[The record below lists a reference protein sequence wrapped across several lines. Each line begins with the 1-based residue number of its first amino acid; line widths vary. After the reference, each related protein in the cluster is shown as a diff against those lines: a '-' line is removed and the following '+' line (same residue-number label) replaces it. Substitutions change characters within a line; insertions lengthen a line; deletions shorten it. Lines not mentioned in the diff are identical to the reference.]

1 MQKKMTYLEVAK
13 VVLENATTPLKATQ
27 IWDIA
32 VEKGLDKNLKS
43 IGKTPQA
50 TMGALLYVDARD
62 NQDSIFMKTSNK
74 PTTFWL
80 KTRENELQ
88 KGLESL
94 MQTNKTNNE
103 KQKAKG
109 FKERDLHPLFVRF
122 AKDYFDVYAK
132 TIKHEKSKKTQSGQD
147 KWNYPDIVGVHF
159 PFNDYS
165 ERETL
170 ELSQNLNRRDFKIY
184 SFELKVCLDFSN
196 LKESYFQAVSNSS
209 FANEGYLVVYEE
221 LDSEVLDELRR
232 LHSSFGIGLI
242 KLELEP
248 TETQV
253 LLPSVVRNLD
263 FKTIDMLVNKNADF
277 KEFIETINGDIQTND
292 KRRIAT
298 QYYDEVLDDESLE
311 EHLSKHGLRIKDVY
325 LREI

>member
-1 MQKKMTYLEVAK
+1 MQKKMTYLEVARA
-13 VVLENATTPLKATQ
+13 VLESATAPLKAGQ
-27 IWDIA
+27 VWDIA
-32 VEKGLDKNLKS
+32 VEKGLDKNLANANRQTV
-43 IGKTPQA
+43 KTIYDR
-50 TMGALLYVDARD
+50 LWRD
-62 NQDSIFMKTSNK
+62 MRDKQDSIFMKASTN

-80 KTRENELQ
+80 KARENELQ
-88 KGLESL
+88 NGLESL
-94 MQTNKTNNE
+94 IQTSKTSNE
-103 KQKAKG
+103 KQKGRG
-109 FKERDLHPLFVRF
+109 FHERDLHPLFVRF

-184 SFELKVCLDFSN
+184 SFELKVSLDFSN

-209 FANEGYLVVYEE
+209 FANEGYLVVFEE
-221 LDSEVLDELRR
+221 LDSEVFDELRR

-248 TETQV
+248 TESSV
-253 LLPSVVRNLD
+253 LLPSLVRNLD
-263 FKTIDMLVNKNADF
+263 FRTIDMLVNKNADF
-277 KEFIETINGDIQTND
+277 REFIDTINGDIQTND
-292 KRRIAT
+292 KRRIAL
-298 QYYDEVLDDESLE
+298 QYYDRVLDDESLDRY
-311 EHLSKHGLRIKDVY
+311 LSEKGLRG
-325 LREI
+325 

>member
-1 MQKKMTYLEVAK
+1 MTYLEVARA
-13 VVLENATTPLKATQ
+13 VLESATAPLKATQ
-27 IWDIA
+27 IWDRA
-32 VEKGLDKNLKS
+32 VEKGLDKNLAS
-43 IGKTPQA
+43 IGKTPEM
-50 TMGALLYVDARD
+50 TMSAQLYVDIRD
-62 NQDSIFMKTSNK
+62 RQDSIFMKASSK

-80 KTRENELQ
+80 RARENELQ
-88 KGLESL
+88 KGLESII
-94 MQTNKTNNE
+94 QTSKTNYE
-103 KQKAKG
+103 KQKGRG
-109 FKERDLHPLFVRF
+109 FHERDLHPLFVRF

-132 TIKHEKSKKTQSGQD
+132 TIKHEKSKKSQGGQD

-184 SFELKVCLDFSN
+184 SFELKVSLDFSN

-221 LDSEVLDELRR
+221 LDSEVFDELRR

-248 TETQV
+248 TESQV

-263 FKTIDMLVNKNADF
+263 FRTIDMLVNKNADF
-277 KEFIETINGDIQTND
+277 REFINTINGDIQTND

-298 QYYDEVLDDESLE
+298 QLYDKVFDDETLE
-311 EHLSKHGLRIKDVY
+311 NHILTHKITLKP
-325 LREI
+325 

>member
-13 VVLENATTPLKATQ
+13 AVLESVTTPLKATQ
-27 IWDIA
+27 VWDIA

-43 IGKTPQA
+43 IGKTPEM
-50 TMGALLYVDARD
+50 TMSAQLYVDIRD
-62 NQDSIFMKTSNK
+62 RQDSIFMKASTK

-80 KTRENELQ
+80 KARESELQ
-88 KGLESL
+88 KGLESI
-94 MQTNKTNNE
+94 MQTSKTNYE
-103 KQKAKG
+103 KQKGRG
-109 FKERDLHPLFVRF
+109 FHERDLHPLFVRF

-184 SFELKVCLDFSN
+184 SFELKVSLDFSN

-209 FANEGYLVVYEE
+209 FANEGYLVVFEE
-221 LDSEVLDELRR
+221 LDSEVFDELRR

-248 TETQV
+248 TESSV
-253 LLPSVVRNLD
+253 LLPSTLRNLD
-263 FKTIDMLVNKNADF
+263 FRTIDMLVNKNADF
-277 KEFIETINGDIQTND
+277 REFIDTINGDIQTND
-292 KRRIAT
+292 KRRIAL
-298 QYYDEVLDDESLE
+298 QYYDKVLDDEGLDRY
-311 EHLSKHGLRIKDVY
+311 LSEKGLRG
-325 LREI
+325 

>member
-1 MQKKMTYLEVAK
+1 MTYLEVAK
-13 VVLENATTPLKATQ
+13 VVLESATTPLKAPQ

-32 VEKGLDKNLKS
+32 VEKGLDKNLAS
-43 IGKTPQA
+43 IGKTPEM
-50 TMGALLYVDARD
+50 TMSAQLYVDIRD
-62 NQDSIFMKTSNK
+62 RQDSIFMKASSK

-80 KTRENELQ
+80 KARENELQ
-88 KGLESL
+88 NGLESL
-94 MQTNKTNNE
+94 IQTSKTNNE
-103 KQKAKG
+103 KQRGRG
-109 FKERDLHPLFVRF
+109 FHERDLHSLFVHF

-132 TIKHEKSKKTQSGQD
+132 TIKHEKSKKSQSGQD

-184 SFELKVCLDFSN
+184 SFELKVSLDFSN

-221 LDSEVLDELRR
+221 LDSEVFDELRR

-248 TETQV
+248 TESSV
-253 LLPSVVRNLD
+253 LLPSLVRSLD

-277 KEFIETINGDIQTND
+277 RVFIDTINGDIQTND
-292 KRRIAT
+292 KRRIAL
-298 QYYDEVLDDESLE
+298 QYYDRVLDDEALKMHIVTHKIKQSNLKFSL
-311 EHLSKHGLRIKDVY
+311 V
-325 LREI
+325 

>member
-1 MQKKMTYLEVAK
+1 MTYLEVAK
-13 VVLENATTPLKATQ
+13 AVLESVTTPLKAPQ
-27 IWDIA
+27 IWDMA
-32 VEKGLDKNLKS
+32 VEKGLDKNLANANRQPIKM
-43 IGKTPQA
+43 IYNRLWQD
-50 TMGALLYVDARD
+50 MRD
-62 NQDSIFMKTSNK
+62 KQDSIFMKASTN

-80 KTRENELQ
+80 RARENELQ
-88 KGLESL
+88 NGLESL
-94 MQTNKTNNE
+94 IQTSKTNNE
-103 KQKAKG
+103 KQKGRG
-109 FKERDLHPLFVRF
+109 FHERDLHPLFVRF

-184 SFELKVCLDFSN
+184 SFELKVSLDFSN

-209 FANEGYLVVYEE
+209 FANEGYLVVFEE
-221 LDSEVLDELRR
+221 LDSEVFDELRR

-248 TETQV
+248 TESSV
-253 LLPSVVRNLD
+253 LLPSLVRNLD
-263 FKTIDMLVNKNADF
+263 FRTIDMLVNKNADF
-277 KEFIETINGDIQTND
+277 REFIDTINGDIQTND
-292 KRRIAT
+292 KRRIAL
-298 QYYDEVLDDESLE
+298 QYYDRVLDDESLDRY
-311 EHLSKHGLRIKDVY
+311 LSEKGLRG
-325 LREI
+325 

>member
-13 VVLENATTPLKATQ
+13 VVLESATTPLKAPQ

-32 VEKGLDKNLKS
+32 VEKGLDKNLAS

-50 TMGALLYVDARD
+50 TMGALLYIDVRD
-62 NQDSIFMKTSNK
+62 RQDSIFMKASTK

-80 KTRENELQ
+80 KARENELQ

-94 MQTNKTNNE
+94 MQTSKTNHE
-103 KQKAKG
+103 KQKGRG
-109 FKERDLHPLFVRF
+109 FHERDLHPLFVRF

-170 ELSQNLNRRDFKIY
+170 ELSQNLNCRDFKIY
-184 SFELKVCLDFSN
+184 SFELKVSLDFSN

-209 FANEGYLVVYEE
+209 FANEGYLVVFEE
-221 LDSEVLDELRR
+221 LDSEVFDELRR

-248 TETQV
+248 TESSV
-253 LLPSVVRNLD
+253 LLPSLVRNLD
-263 FKTIDMLVNKNADF
+263 FRTIDMLVNKNADF
-277 KEFIETINGDIQTND
+277 REFIDTINGDIQTND
-292 KRRIAT
+292 KRRIAL
-298 QYYDEVLDDESLE
+298 QYYDKVLDDEALKMHIVTHKIKQSNLKFSL
-311 EHLSKHGLRIKDVY
+311 V
-325 LREI
+325 

>member
-1 MQKKMTYLEVAK
+1 MTYLEVAK
-13 VVLENATTPLKATQ
+13 AVLESATTPLKAPQ
-27 IWDIA
+27 IWDIV
-32 VEKGLDKNLKS
+32 VEKGLDKNLANANRQPIKM
-43 IGKTPQA
+43 IYNRLWQD
-50 TMGALLYVDARD
+50 MRD
-62 NQDSIFMKTSNK
+62 RQDSIFMKASTN

-80 KTRENELQ
+80 RARQNELQ
-88 KGLESL
+88 NGLESI
-94 MQTNKTNNE
+94 MQTNKTNYE
-103 KQKAKG
+103 KQKGRG
-109 FKERDLHPLFVRF
+109 FHERDLHPLFVRF

-170 ELSQNLNRRDFKIY
+170 ELSQNLNCRDFKIY
-184 SFELKVCLDFSN
+184 SFELKVSLDFSN

-209 FANEGYLVVYEE
+209 FANEGYLVVFEE
-221 LDSEVLDELRR
+221 LDSEVFDELRR

-248 TETQV
+248 TESSV
-253 LLPSVVRNLD
+253 LLPSLVRNLD

-277 KEFIETINGDIQTND
+277 REFIDTINGDIQTND
-292 KRRIAT
+292 KRRIAL
-298 QYYDEVLDDESLE
+298 QYYDRVLDDESLDRY
-311 EHLSKHGLRIKDVY
+311 LSEKGLRG
-325 LREI
+325 

>member
-1 MQKKMTYLEVAK
+1 MTYLEVAK

-32 VEKGLDKNLKS
+32 VEKGLDKNLAS
-43 IGKTPQA
+43 IGKIPQK
-50 TMGALLYVDARD
+50 TMSGQLYLDIRD
-62 NQDSIFMKTSNK
+62 RQDSIFMKASTK

-94 MQTNKTNNE
+94 MQTSKTNNE

-253 LLPSVVRNLD
+253 LLPSLVRNLD

-277 KEFIETINGDIQTND
+277 REFIETINGDIQTND

>member
-13 VVLENATTPLKATQ
+13 AVLESATTPLKAPQ
-27 IWDIA
+27 IWDIV
-32 VEKGLDKNLKS
+32 VEKGLDKNLANANRQPIKM
-43 IGKTPQA
+43 IYNRLWQD
-50 TMGALLYVDARD
+50 MRD
-62 NQDSIFMKTSNK
+62 RQDSIFMKASTN

-80 KTRENELQ
+80 RARQNELQ
-88 KGLESL
+88 NGLESL
-94 MQTNKTNNE
+94 IQTSKTNYE
-103 KQKAKG
+103 KQKGRG
-109 FKERDLHPLFVRF
+109 FHERDLHPLFVRF

-170 ELSQNLNRRDFKIY
+170 ELSQNLNCRDFKIY
-184 SFELKVCLDFSN
+184 SFELKVSLDFSN

-209 FANEGYLVVYEE
+209 FANEGYLVVFEE
-221 LDSEVLDELRR
+221 LDSEVFDELRR

-248 TETQV
+248 TESSV
-253 LLPSVVRNLD
+253 LLPSLVRNLD
-263 FKTIDMLVNKNADF
+263 FRTIDMLVNKNADF
-277 KEFIETINGDIQTND
+277 REFIDTINGDIQTND
-292 KRRIAT
+292 KRRIAL
-298 QYYDEVLDDESLE
+298 QYYDRVLDDESLDRY
-311 EHLSKHGLRIKDVY
+311 LSEKGLDSQS
-325 LREI
+325 

>member
-1 MQKKMTYLEVAK
+1 MQKKMTYLEAISC
-13 VVLENATTPLKATQ
+13 VLQDAAEPLNCGQ
-27 IWDIA
+27 IWDLIVA
-32 VEKGLDKNLKS
+32 SGLDKNLVNASQKPS
-43 IGKTPQA
+43 KMVYGRI
-50 TMGALLYVDARD
+50 YRD
-62 NQDSIFMKTSNK
+62 MRDKQDSIFMVASRA

-80 KTRENELQ
+80 RTRENELQ
-88 KGLESL
+88 KGLESAI
-94 MQTNKTNNE
+94 QTSQINQP
-103 KQKAKG
+103 KQKGRG
-109 FKERDLHPLFVRF
+109 FHERDLHPLFVRF

-165 ERETL
+165 EKETL

-184 SFELKVCLDFSN
+184 SFELKVSLDFSN

-221 LDSEVLDELRR
+221 LDSEVFDELRR

-248 TETQV
+248 TESSV
-253 LLPSVVRNLD
+253 LLPSTLRNLD

-277 KEFIETINGDIQTND
+277 RVFIDTINGDIQTND
-292 KRRIAT
+292 KRRIAL
-298 QYYDEVLDDESLE
+298 QYYDKVLDDESLE
-311 EHLSKHGLRIKDVY
+311 KYLSEKGLKG
-325 LREI
+325 

>member
-1 MQKKMTYLEVAK
+1 MQKKMTYLEVARA
-13 VVLENATTPLKATQ
+13 VLESATAPLKATQ
-27 IWDIA
+27 IWDRA
-32 VEKGLDKNLKS
+32 VEKGLDKNLAS
-43 IGKTPQA
+43 IGKTPEM
-50 TMGALLYVDARD
+50 TMSAQLYVDIRD
-62 NQDSIFMKTSNK
+62 RQDSIFMKASSK

-80 KTRENELQ
+80 RARENELQ
-88 KGLESL
+88 KGLESII
-94 MQTNKTNNE
+94 QTSKTNYE
-103 KQKAKG
+103 KQKGRG
-109 FKERDLHPLFVRF
+109 FHERDLHPLFVRF

-132 TIKHEKSKKTQSGQD
+132 TIKHEKSKKSQGGQD

-184 SFELKVCLDFSN
+184 SFELKVSLDFSN

-221 LDSEVLDELRR
+221 LDSEVFDELRR

-248 TETQV
+248 TESQV

-263 FKTIDMLVNKNADF
+263 FRTIDMLVNKNADF
-277 KEFIETINGDIQTND
+277 REFINTINGDIQTND

-298 QYYDEVLDDESLE
+298 QLYDKVFDDETLE
-311 EHLSKHGLRIKDVY
+311 NHILTHKITLKP
-325 LREI
+325 

>member
-13 VVLENATTPLKATQ
+13 AVLESATTPLKAPQ
-27 IWDIA
+27 IWDIV
-32 VEKGLDKNLKS
+32 VEKGLDKNLANANRQPIKM
-43 IGKTPQA
+43 IYNRLWQD
-50 TMGALLYVDARD
+50 MRD
-62 NQDSIFMKTSNK
+62 RQDSIFMKASTN

-80 KTRENELQ
+80 RARQNELQ
-88 KGLESL
+88 NGLESI
-94 MQTNKTNNE
+94 MQTNKTNYE
-103 KQKAKG
+103 KQKGRG
-109 FKERDLHPLFVRF
+109 FHERDLHPLFVRF

-170 ELSQNLNRRDFKIY
+170 ELSQNLNCRDFKIY
-184 SFELKVCLDFSN
+184 SFELKVSLDFSN

-209 FANEGYLVVYEE
+209 FANEGYLVVFEE
-221 LDSEVLDELRR
+221 LDSEVFDELRR

-248 TETQV
+248 TESSV
-253 LLPSVVRNLD
+253 LLPSLVRNLD

-277 KEFIETINGDIQTND
+277 REFIDTINGDIQTND
-292 KRRIAT
+292 KRRIAL
-298 QYYDEVLDDESLE
+298 QYYDRVLDDESLDRY
-311 EHLSKHGLRIKDVY
+311 LSEKGLRG
-325 LREI
+325 

>member
-1 MQKKMTYLEVAK
+1 MQKKMTYLEAISC
-13 VVLENATTPLKATQ
+13 VLQDATEPLNCGQ
-27 IWDIA
+27 IWDLIVA
-32 VEKGLDKNLKS
+32 SGLDKNLVNASQKPS
-43 IGKTPQA
+43 KMVYGRI
-50 TMGALLYVDARD
+50 YRD
-62 NQDSIFMKTSNK
+62 MRDKQDSIFMVASRA

-80 KTRENELQ
+80 RARENELQ
-88 KGLESL
+88 KGLESI
-94 MQTNKTNNE
+94 MQTNKTNYE
-103 KQKAKG
+103 KQKGRG
-109 FKERDLHPLFVRF
+109 FHERDLHPLFVRF

-184 SFELKVCLDFSN
+184 SFELKVSLDFSN

-221 LDSEVLDELRR
+221 LDSEVFDELRR

-248 TETQV
+248 TESSV
-253 LLPSVVRNLD
+253 LLPSLVRNLD

-277 KEFIETINGDIQTND
+277 REFIDTINGDIQTND
-292 KRRIAT
+292 KRRIAL
-298 QYYDEVLDDESLE
+298 QYYDKVLDDESLE
-311 EHLSKHGLRIKDVY
+311 KYLSEKGLRG
-325 LREI
+325 

>member
-1 MQKKMTYLEVAK
+1 MTYLEVAK
-13 VVLENATTPLKATQ
+13 VVLESATTPLKAPQ

-32 VEKGLDKNLKS
+32 VEKGLDKNLAS
-43 IGKTPQA
+43 IGKTPEM
-50 TMGALLYVDARD
+50 TMSAQLYVDIRD
-62 NQDSIFMKTSNK
+62 RQDSIFMKASSK

-80 KTRENELQ
+80 KARENELQ
-88 KGLESL
+88 NGLESL
-94 MQTNKTNNE
+94 IQTSKTNNE
-103 KQKAKG
+103 KQRGRG
-109 FKERDLHPLFVRF
+109 FHERDLHPLFVRF

-184 SFELKVCLDFSN
+184 SFELKVSLDFSN

-221 LDSEVLDELRR
+221 LDSEVFDELRR

-248 TETQV
+248 TESSV
-253 LLPSVVRNLD
+253 LLPSLVRNLD
-263 FKTIDMLVNKNADF
+263 FRTIDMLVNKNADF
-277 KEFIETINGDIQTND
+277 RVFIDTINGDIQTND
-292 KRRIAT
+292 KRRIAL
-298 QYYDEVLDDESLE
+298 QYYDRVLDDEALKMHIVTHKIKQSNLKFSL
-311 EHLSKHGLRIKDVY
+311 V
-325 LREI
+325 

>member
-13 VVLENATTPLKATQ
+13 VVLESATTPLKAPQ

-32 VEKGLDKNLKS
+32 VEKGLDKNLAS
-43 IGKTPQA
+43 IGKTPEM
-50 TMGALLYVDARD
+50 TMSAQLYVDIRD
-62 NQDSIFMKTSNK
+62 RQDSIFMKASSK

-80 KTRENELQ
+80 KARENELQ
-88 KGLESL
+88 NGLESL
-94 MQTNKTNNE
+94 IQTSKTNNE
-103 KQKAKG
+103 KQRGRG
-109 FKERDLHPLFVRF
+109 FHERDLHPLFVRF

-184 SFELKVCLDFSN
+184 SFELKVSLDFSN

-209 FANEGYLVVYEE
+209 FANEGYLVVFEE
-221 LDSEVLDELRR
+221 LDSEVFDELRR

-248 TETQV
+248 TESSV
-253 LLPSVVRNLD
+253 LLPSLVRNLD
-263 FKTIDMLVNKNADF
+263 FRTIDMLVNKNADF
-277 KEFIETINGDIQTND
+277 RVFIDTINGDIQTND
-292 KRRIAT
+292 KRRIAL
-298 QYYDEVLDDESLE
+298 QYYDRVLDDEALKMHIVTHKIKQSNLKFSL
-311 EHLSKHGLRIKDVY
+311 V
-325 LREI
+325 

>member
-13 VVLENATTPLKATQ
+13 AVLESATTPLKVPQ
-27 IWDIA
+27 IWDMA
-32 VEKGLDKNLKS
+32 VEKGLDKNLAS
-43 IGKTPQA
+43 IGKTPIQTIYA
-50 TMGALLYVDARD
+50 QLYLDTRD
-62 NQDSIFMKTSNK
+62 KQDSIFMKASTK

-80 KTRENELQ
+80 KARESELQ
-88 KGLESL
+88 RGLESI
-94 MQTNKTNNE
+94 MQTSKINHE
-103 KQKAKG
+103 KQKGRG
-109 FKERDLHPLFVRF
+109 FHERDLHPLFVRF

-165 ERETL
+165 EKETL

-184 SFELKVCLDFSN
+184 SFELKVSLDFSN

-209 FANEGYLVVYEE
+209 FANEGYLVVFEE
-221 LDSEVLDELRR
+221 LDSEVFDELRR

-248 TETQV
+248 TESSV
-253 LLPSVVRNLD
+253 LLPSLVRNLD

-277 KEFIETINGDIQTND
+277 EAI
-292 KRRIAT
+292 KRGC
-298 QYYDEVLDDESLE
+298 LC
-311 EHLSKHGLRIKDVY
+311 GL
-325 LREI
+325 L

>member
-1 MQKKMTYLEVAK
+1 MTYLEVARA
-13 VVLENATTPLKATQ
+13 VLESATIPLKAPQ

-32 VEKGLDKNLKS
+32 VEKGLDKNLANPNRQPV
-43 IGKTPQA
+43 KTIYDR
-50 TMGALLYVDARD
+50 LWRD
-62 NQDSIFMKTSNK
+62 MRDKQDSIFMKASTN

-80 KTRENELQ
+80 KARENELQ
-88 KGLESL
+88 KGLESI
-94 MQTNKTNNE
+94 MQTSKTNHE
-103 KQKAKG
+103 KQKGRG
-109 FKERDLHPLFVRF
+109 FHERDLHPLFVRF
-122 AKDYFDVYAK
+122 AKDYFDAYAK

-159 PFNDYS
+159 PFNDYN

-170 ELSQNLNRRDFKIY
+170 ELSENLNRRDFKIY
-184 SFELKVCLDFSN
+184 SFELKVSLDFSN

-221 LDSEVLDELRR
+221 LDSEVFDELRR

-248 TETQV
+248 TKSQV

-263 FKTIDMLVNKNADF
+263 FRTIDMLVNKNADF

-298 QYYDEVLDDESLE
+298 QLYDKVFDDETLE
-311 EHLSKHGLRIKDVY
+311 NHILTHKITLKP
-325 LREI
+325 

>member
-13 VVLENATTPLKATQ
+13 AVLESATTPLKVPQ
-27 IWDIA
+27 IWDMA
-32 VEKGLDKNLKS
+32 VEKGLDKNLAS
-43 IGKTPQA
+43 IGKTPIQTIYA
-50 TMGALLYVDARD
+50 QLYLDTRD
-62 NQDSIFMKTSNK
+62 KQDSIFMKASTK

-80 KTRENELQ
+80 KARESELQ
-88 KGLESL
+88 RGLESI
-94 MQTNKTNNE
+94 MQTSKINHE
-103 KQKAKG
+103 KQKGRG
-109 FKERDLHPLFVRF
+109 FHERDLHPLFVRF

-170 ELSQNLNRRDFKIY
+170 ELSQNLNHRDFKIY
-184 SFELKVCLDFSN
+184 SFELKVSLDFSN

-209 FANEGYLVVYEE
+209 FANEGYLVVFEE
-221 LDSEVLDELRR
+221 LDSEVFDELRR

-248 TETQV
+248 MESSV
-253 LLPSVVRNLD
+253 LLPSLVRNLD

-277 KEFIETINGDIQTND
+277 RVFIDTINGDIQTND
-292 KRRIAT
+292 KRRIAL
-298 QYYDEVLDDESLE
+298 QYYDKVLDDESLDRY
-311 EHLSKHGLRIKDVY
+311 LSEKGLRG
-325 LREI
+325 

>member
-13 VVLENATTPLKATQ
+13 AVLESVTTPLKATQ
-27 IWDIA
+27 VWDIA

-43 IGKTPQA
+43 IGKTPEM
-50 TMGALLYVDARD
+50 TMSAQLYVDIRD
-62 NQDSIFMKTSNK
+62 RQDSIFMKASTK

-80 KTRENELQ
+80 KARESELQ

-94 MQTNKTNNE
+94 MQTSKINHE
-103 KQKAKG
+103 KQKGRG
-109 FKERDLHPLFVRF
+109 FHERDLHPLFVRF

-184 SFELKVCLDFSN
+184 SFELKVSLDFSN

-209 FANEGYLVVYEE
+209 FANEGYLVVFEE
-221 LDSEVLDELRR
+221 LDSEVFDELRR

-248 TETQV
+248 TESSV
-253 LLPSVVRNLD
+253 LLPSLVRNLD

-277 KEFIETINGDIQTND
+277 REFIDTINGDIQTND
-292 KRRIAT
+292 KRRIAL
-298 QYYDEVLDDESLE
+298 QYYDRVLDDESLDRY
-311 EHLSKHGLRIKDVY
+311 LSEKGLRG
-325 LREI
+325 

>member
-13 VVLENATTPLKATQ
+13 AVLESATTPLKATQ
-27 IWDIA
+27 VWDIA

-43 IGKTPQA
+43 IGKTPEM
-50 TMGALLYVDARD
+50 TMSAQLYVDIRD
-62 NQDSIFMKTSNK
+62 RQDSIFMKASTK

-80 KTRENELQ
+80 RVRENELQ

-94 MQTNKTNNE
+94 MQTSKTNYE
-103 KQKAKG
+103 KQKGRG
-109 FKERDLHPLFVRF
+109 FHERDLHPLFVRF

-184 SFELKVCLDFSN
+184 SFELKVSLDFSN

-221 LDSEVLDELRR
+221 LDSEVFDELRR

-248 TETQV
+248 TESSV
-253 LLPSVVRNLD
+253 LLPSTLRNLD

-277 KEFIETINGDIQTND
+277 REFIDTINGDIQTND
-292 KRRIAT
+292 KRRIAL
-298 QYYDEVLDDESLE
+298 QYYDRVLDDESLDRY
-311 EHLSKHGLRIKDVY
+311 LSEKGLRG
-325 LREI
+325 

>member
-13 VVLENATTPLKATQ
+13 VVLESATTPLKAPQ

-32 VEKGLDKNLKS
+32 VEKGLDKNLAS

-50 TMGALLYVDARD
+50 TIGALLYIDVRD
-62 NQDSIFMKTSNK
+62 RQDSIFMKASTK

-80 KTRENELQ
+80 RARENELQ

-94 MQTNKTNNE
+94 MQTSKTNHE
-103 KQKAKG
+103 KQKGRG
-109 FKERDLHPLFVRF
+109 FHERDLHPLFVRF

-132 TIKHEKSKKTQSGQD
+132 TIKHEKSKKSQSGQD

-184 SFELKVCLDFSN
+184 SFELKVSLDFSN

-209 FANEGYLVVYEE
+209 FANEGYLVVFEE
-221 LDSEVLDELRR
+221 LDSEVFDELRR

-248 TETQV
+248 TESSV
-253 LLPSVVRNLD
+253 LLPSLVRNLD
-263 FKTIDMLVNKNADF
+263 FRTIDMLVNKNADF
-277 KEFIETINGDIQTND
+277 REFIDTINGDIQTND
-292 KRRIAT
+292 KRRIAL
-298 QYYDEVLDDESLE
+298 QYYDKVLDDEALKMHIVTHKIKQSNLKFSL
-311 EHLSKHGLRIKDVY
+311 V
-325 LREI
+325 

>member
-13 VVLENATTPLKATQ
+13 AVLENATTPLKATQ

-32 VEKGLDKNLKS
+32 VEKGLNGNLTGF
-43 IGKTPQA
+43 GKLPPQT
-50 TMGALLYVDARD
+50 TMGLQLYVDIRD
-62 NQDSIFMKTSNK
+62 KQDSIFIKASSK

-80 KTRENELQ
+80 RARQNELQ
-88 KGLESL
+88 KGLES
-94 MQTNKTNNE
+94 MQESKANSQ
-103 KQKAKG
+103 KQKGRG
-109 FKERDLHPLFVRF
+109 FHERDLHPLFVRF

-184 SFELKVCLDFSN
+184 SFELKVSLDFSN

-209 FANEGYLVVYEE
+209 FANEGYLVVFEE
-221 LDSEVLDELRR
+221 LDSEVFDELRR

-248 TETQV
+248 TESSV
-253 LLPSVVRNLD
+253 LLPSLVRNLD
-263 FKTIDMLVNKNADF
+263 FRTIDMLVNKNADF
-277 KEFIETINGDIQTND
+277 REFIDTINGDIQTND
-292 KRRIAT
+292 KRRIAL
-298 QYYDEVLDDESLE
+298 QYYDRVLDDESLDRY
-311 EHLSKHGLRIKDVY
+311 LSEKGLRG
-325 LREI
+325 

>member
-1 MQKKMTYLEVAK
+1 MQKKMTYLEVARA
-13 VVLENATTPLKATQ
+13 VLESATAPLKATQ

-32 VEKGLDKNLKS
+32 VEIGLDKNLAS
-43 IGKTPQA
+43 IGKTPEM
-50 TMGALLYVDARD
+50 TMSAQLYVDIRD
-62 NQDSIFMKTSNK
+62 RQDSIFMKASSK

-80 KTRENELQ
+80 KTRANELQ
-88 KGLESL
+88 KGLESI
-94 MQTNKTNNE
+94 MQTSKTNYE
-103 KQKAKG
+103 KQKGRG
-109 FKERDLHPLFVRF
+109 FHERDLHPLFVRF
-122 AKDYFDVYAK
+122 AKDYFDAYAK

-165 ERETL
+165 EKETL

-184 SFELKVCLDFSN
+184 SFELKVSLDFSN

-209 FANEGYLVVYEE
+209 FANEGYLVVFEE
-221 LDSEVLDELRR
+221 LDSEVFDELRR

-248 TETQV
+248 TESSV

-277 KEFIETINGDIQTND
+277 REFIDTINGDTQTND
-292 KRRIAT
+292 KRRIAL
-298 QYYDEVLDDESLE
+298 QYYDRVLDDESLE
-311 EHLSKHGLRIKDVY
+311 KYLSEKGL
-325 LREI
+325 LG

>member
-1 MQKKMTYLEVAK
+1 MTYLEVAK
-13 VVLENATTPLKATQ
+13 AVLESVTTPLKATQ
-27 IWDIA
+27 VWDIA

-43 IGKTPQA
+43 IGKTPEM
-50 TMGALLYVDARD
+50 TMSAQLYVDIRD
-62 NQDSIFMKTSNK
+62 RQDSIFMKASTK

-80 KTRENELQ
+80 RARENELQ
-88 KGLESL
+88 NGLESI
-94 MQTNKTNNE
+94 MQTNKTSNE
-103 KQKAKG
+103 KQKGRG
-109 FKERDLHPLFVRF
+109 FHERDLHPLFVRF

-132 TIKHEKSKKTQSGQD
+132 TIKHEKSKKTQSGQN
-147 KWNYPDIVGVHF
+147 KWNYSDIVGVHF

-184 SFELKVCLDFSN
+184 SFELKVSLDFSN

-221 LDSEVLDELRR
+221 LDSEVFDELRR

-248 TETQV
+248 TESQV

-263 FKTIDMLVNKNADF
+263 FRTIDMLVNKNADF
-277 KEFIETINGDIQTND
+277 REFIDTINGDIQTND

-298 QYYDEVLDDESLE
+298 QLYDKVFDDETLE
-311 EHLSKHGLRIKDVY
+311 NHILTHKITLKP
-325 LREI
+325 

>member
-1 MQKKMTYLEVAK
+1 MTYLEVARA
-13 VVLENATTPLKATQ
+13 VLESATTPLKATQ
-27 IWDIA
+27 IWDRA
-32 VEKGLDKNLKS
+32 VERGLDKNLAS
-43 IGKTPQA
+43 VGKTPEQTIA
-50 TMGALLYVDARD
+50 AQLYVDIRD
-62 NQDSIFMKTSNK
+62 KQDSIFMKASTK

-80 KTRENELQ
+80 RTRENELQ
-88 KGLESL
+88 KGLESI
-94 MQTNKTNNE
+94 MQTSKTSNE
-103 KQKAKG
+103 KQKGRG
-109 FKERDLHPLFVRF
+109 FHERDLHPLFVRF
-122 AKDYFDVYAK
+122 AKDYFDAYAK

-184 SFELKVCLDFSN
+184 SFELKVSLDFSN

-221 LDSEVLDELRR
+221 LDSEVFDELRR

-248 TETQV
+248 TESSV
-253 LLPSVVRNLD
+253 LLPSLVRNLD

-277 KEFIETINGDIQTND
+277 REFIDTINGDIQTND

-298 QYYDEVLDDESLE
+298 QLYDKVFDDETLE
-311 EHLSKHGLRIKDVY
+311 NHILTHKITLKP
-325 LREI
+325 